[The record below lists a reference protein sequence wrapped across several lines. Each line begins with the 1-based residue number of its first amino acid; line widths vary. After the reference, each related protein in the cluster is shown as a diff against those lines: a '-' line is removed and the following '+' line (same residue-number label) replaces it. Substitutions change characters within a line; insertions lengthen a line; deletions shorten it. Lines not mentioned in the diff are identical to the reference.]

1 MKMIKLIVM
10 TVCTCAMFLIAG
22 CGGPSPDAVALDFMK
37 TLQAGKAD
45 EAYLKETCTED
56 TAKLFGLAM
65 AMGKDELKKELEGVT
80 FSVKET
86 KIDGDT
92 AVVTLVAEG
101 KKGKKGGKDDDKL
114 TLKKVD
120 GKWKIDVKKEDMK

>member
-1 MKMIKLIVM
+1 MKMIKLM
-10 TVCTCAMFLIAG
+10 SMAVCACAMFIIAG
-22 CGGPSPDAVALDFMK
+22 CGGSSPDAVALDFMK

-45 EAYLKETCTED
+45 EAYLKANCTED

-65 AMGKDELKKELEGVT
+65 AMGKDELKKEMDGVT
-80 FSVKET
+80 FSVKDT
-86 KIDGDT
+86 KIDGDS

-101 KKGKKGGKDDDKL
+101 KKDKKGGKEEEKL
-114 TLKKVD
+114 NLKKVD

>member
-1 MKMIKLIVM
+1 MKMLKLMTM
-10 TVCTCAMFLIAG
+10 TVCTCAMFIIAG
-22 CGGPSPDAVALDFMK
+22 CGGSSPDAVALDFMK

-45 EAYLKETCTED
+45 EAYLKANCTED
-56 TAKLFGLAM
+56 TAKLFGVVM
-65 AMGKDELKKELEGVT
+65 AMGKDELKKELDGVT

-86 KIDGDT
+86 KIDGDS

-101 KKGKKGGKDDDKL
+101 KKDKKGAKEDSKL

-120 GKWKIDVKKEDMK
+120 GKWKINVKKEDMK